1 MFILYNPVQTPD
13 EESSI
18 PSEEQSNLGHVI
30 IEVEDLNF
38 FTVTSYKGDINL
50 DYLHLFAG
58 NATLYHNS
66 QVDCI
71 INRYNM
77 EDAFTVLNMT
87 KTIYRSEESVLAQS
101 REAQDVG
108 SEGVS
113 ALSVAVKT
121 THVPTRNRKVCKYC
135 LFR

>member
-1 MFILYNPVQTPD
+1 MFILNILPQTSD
-13 EESSI
+13 EESAI
-18 PSEEQSNLGHVI
+18 PNEEGSNFGHVV
-30 IEVEDLNF
+30 IEVEDMNF

-50 DYLHLFAG
+50 DYLQLFSG

-66 QVDCI
+66 QLDSI
-71 INRYNM
+71 INRFNM
-77 EDAFTVLNMT
+77 EDALTTHGMS
-87 KTIYRSEESVLAQS
+87 KTIYRSEESVLSQI

-121 THVPTRNRKVCKYC
+121 IHVPTRNRKV
-135 LFR
+135 L